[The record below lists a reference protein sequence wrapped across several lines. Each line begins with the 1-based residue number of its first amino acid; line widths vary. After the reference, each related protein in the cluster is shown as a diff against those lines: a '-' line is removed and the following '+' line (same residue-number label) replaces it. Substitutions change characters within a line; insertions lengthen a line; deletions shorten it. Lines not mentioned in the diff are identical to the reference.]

1 MIGRLLLATVL
12 AVAPPPVRVVG
23 HILGKEDPA
32 ATLGGI
38 RVVLHR
44 VGRLAQGPIDTT
56 ITDRGGRFI
65 FQYPFDSAASYLV
78 SARYAGIEYFSPPI
92 GARPARPDTA
102 LRLVVYDTSS
112 AAPVATRSRTLVVGS
127 ADATGARTVIDW
139 VVLDNRGTI
148 TRVGQDSTQPSWGAA
163 MPRNAMNPVVG
174 DARLSQISPE
184 AVDFRSDSVF
194 VLAPISPGSK
204 EVLLQYELPP
214 SARTFTVG
222 IGGIDTVD
230 VFLEE
235 RAAAVEGTGWI
246 ARDSQLFEGRRFRR
260 YASVGVPPPTLT
272 VTLPGAPDLPRFALP
287 TLVVVMGLGL
297 AGVAWYRMQRPVAP
311 SAGPRTPS

>member
-1 MIGRLLLATVL
+1 MNLTVL
-12 AVAPPPVRVVG
+12 LVAVLAFAPPPARVVG
-23 HILGKEDPA
+23 HVLGREDPA
-32 ATLGGI
+32 ATLRGV

-56 ITDRGGRFI
+56 LTDAAGRFV

-92 GARPARPDTA
+92 TARPARPDTA

-112 AAPVATRSRTLVVGS
+112 AAPVATKSRTLVVGS
-127 ADATGARTVIDW
+127 ADAVGARTIIDW
-139 VVLDNRGTI
+139 LVMDNRGVI
-148 TRVGQDSTQPSWGAA
+148 TRVGRDSIQPSWGAA
-163 MPRNAMNPVVG
+163 MPREAQNPVVG

-204 EVLLQYELPP
+204 EVLLQYEIPGSVRRFTLPV
-214 SARTFTVG
+214 VG
-222 IGGIDTVD
+222 IDSVD

-235 RAAAVEGTGWI
+235 RGARVEGSGWI
-246 ARDSQLFEGRRFRR
+246 ARDSQLFEGRRFTR
-260 YASVGVPPPTLT
+260 YVSSGPPPTAVT
-272 VTLPGAPDLPRFALP
+272 VVLPGAPDLPGYVLPALVA
-287 TLVVVMGLGL
+287 LMGVGL
-297 AGVAWYRMQRPVAP
+297 AGAAWYRMRRPVAP
-311 SAGPRTPS
+311 VAPR